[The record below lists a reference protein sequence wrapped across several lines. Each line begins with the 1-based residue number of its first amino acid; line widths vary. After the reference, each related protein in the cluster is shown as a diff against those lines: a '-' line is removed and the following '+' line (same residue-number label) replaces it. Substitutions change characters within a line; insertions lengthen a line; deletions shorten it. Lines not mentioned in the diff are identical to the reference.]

1 MEISREIIKKELD
14 NFINKIFLLPEIKC
28 VKIRDVVIEKGTKSE
43 KDLEEAM
50 DKSYH
55 DCYSDVDLSVV
66 VNISSKDTTTPAE
79 YMKHVER
86 FGITTDKCLG
96 FCFVEENSMYRII
109 FKNGMRYDFGFEF
122 AYSDA
127 AEFISIQSKENEYSN
142 PNWPIENVNRF
153 WFVQIQ
159 ALGKLYRKDFLISNH
174 LANMNLNETLVQQM
188 VLRDMEHGTNH
199 HRYGYEEKIAYM
211 NNKGKCPIKTG
222 NDYFNIIADKIYCAA
237 LTYDELTRL
246 FYPEYKTRCSDFLEI
261 WKCYEHGKMIDS
273 CCSRSSLAGTLL
285 LSHVTEGRS

>member
-1 MEISREIIKKELD
+1 MEISREIIKRKLD
-14 NFINKIFLLPEIKC
+14 NFINEIFLLPEINC
-28 VKIRDVVIEKGTKSE
+28 VKIRDVVIRKGARSE
-43 KDLEEAM
+43 KELEEAM
-50 DKSYH
+50 NKSYH

-66 VNISSKDTTTPAE
+66 VNISSKDTISPAE
-79 YMKHVER
+79 YMKHAAR

-109 FKNGMRYDFGFEF
+109 LKNGMRYDFGFEF
-122 AYSDA
+122 EYSDT
-127 AEFISIQSKENEYSN
+127 AEFITLQCKEDECNN

-211 NNKGKCPIKTG
+211 NNKHKCPIKTG
-222 NDYFNIIADKIYCAA
+222 NDYFDIIADKIYCAA

-261 WKCYEHGKMIDS
+261 WKCYERGKMID
-273 CCSRSSLAGTLL
+273 
-285 LSHVTEGRS
+285 

>member
-1 MEISREIIKKELD
+1 MEISREIIKRELD
-14 NFINKIFLLPEIKC
+14 NFINEIFLLPEINC
-28 VKIRDVVIEKGTKSE
+28 VKIRDVVIRKGARSE
-43 KDLEEAM
+43 KELEEAM

-66 VNISSKDTTTPAE
+66 VNISSKDTISPAE
-79 YMKHVER
+79 YMKHAAR

-109 FKNGMRYDFGFEF
+109 LINGMRYDFGFEF
-122 AYSDA
+122 EYNDT
-127 AEFISIQSKENEYSN
+127 AEFITLQTEEDELNN
-142 PNWPIENVNRF
+142 PNWSIENVNRF

-199 HRYGYEEKIAYM
+199 HRYGYEEQIAYM
-211 NNKGKCPIKTG
+211 SNRNKCPIKTE
-222 NDYFNIIADKIYCAA
+222 NDYFNIIADIIYCAA
-237 LTYDELTRL
+237 LTYDELTLL
-246 FYPEYKTRCSDFLEI
+246 FYPEYKTRCSSFMEI
-261 WKCYEHGKMIDS
+261 WKCYEYGAQCNANGIA
-273 CCSRSSLAGTLL
+273 R
-285 LSHVTEGRS
+285 